1 MININKKALK
11 SLFLAILFSMLASCA
26 ATPKAA
32 HSRAAAAPGPVQTG
46 AAKALP
52 IPEQMPSIPA
62 TDAASPPHPLTNEG
76 QSLSELIEKDLQDLF
91 PATPSPQVE
100 YTTSAPQLPAEAVT
114 AEKPAL
120 AETHATPPTPE
131 DHDLWQRIRE
141 GYGIPP
147 QSHKLIDQ
155 ERNWYVKHPS
165 YLDRT
170 TRRAHPYLHLIV
182 EALEARDMPL
192 EIALLPIV
200 ESAFQPFAYSHGR
213 AAGIWQFIP
222 GTARHYGLKQNWWY
236 DGRRDIEASTRA
248 ALDYLQYL
256 HKTFKGDW
264 LLALAA
270 YNSGSGTVK
279 SAISYNRK
287 RNRGTDFWSLRLPKE
302 TRSYV
307 PKLLALADIVATP
320 ERYQVKL
327 ETIPDRPYLAR
338 VDIGSQIDLALAA
351 ELADLSIDDIY
362 RYNPGF
368 NRWATDPD
376 GPHHLLLPMEIADSF
391 RQALSQVA
399 PERRITWVRHRIREG
414 ETLGHIAKRYDTT
427 VGVLRKVNGIDGHM
441 IRAGKNLLIPV
452 AARDLDAYKL
462 SLAQRIKATQNS
474 NRKGTRI
481 VHHVK
486 RGDTLWDL
494 SRKYHVSIRQ
504 LAKWNAM
511 APGDY
516 LRPGQK
522 LVIWKTSSNS
532 GNVMTAGMAP
542 NLAGTIRRIRYVVRK
557 GDSLSRISQK
567 FNVSVSDLRAW
578 NGLPKGKYLQPGQK
592 LTLYVNIAAQTGSS

>member
-1 MININKKALK
+1 MNKINNKALN
-11 SLFLAILFSMLASCA
+11 SLLLAALFSAFSGAAASLRAASLEAEDPARTHVLANASPA
-26 ATPKAA
+26 LSARSLPSPAREATP
-32 HSRAAAAPGPVQTG
+32 PGHANPPPKDSQPL
-46 AAKALP
+46 AEL
-52 IPEQMPSIPA
+52 IEQDAQDLIPA
-62 TDAASPPHPLTNEG
+62 TPAQRDKDTADTPIAIATAPARPPARTHVTPAAPPHG
-76 QSLSELIEKDLQDLF
+76 
-91 PATPSPQVE
+91 
-100 YTTSAPQLPAEAVT
+100 
-114 AEKPAL
+114 
-120 AETHATPPTPE
+120 
-131 DHDLWQRIRE
+131 DLWQRIRE
-141 GYGIPP
+141 GYALPH
-147 QSHKLIDQ
+147 QSHRTIDQ
-155 ERNWYVKHPS
+155 ERNWYVRHPS

-170 TRRAHPYLHLIV
+170 TRRARPYLHLIV
-182 EALEARDMPL
+182 EALEARGMPL

-222 GTARHYGLKQNWWY
+222 GTGRHYGLKQNWWY

-256 HKTFKGDW
+256 HKTFEGDW

-279 SAISYNRK
+279 SAIRYNRGH
-287 RNRGTDFWSLRLPKE
+287 NRGTDFWSLRLPRE

-307 PKLLALADIVATP
+307 PKLLALADIVAEP
-320 ERYQVKL
+320 ERYQVRL
-327 ETIPDRPYLAR
+327 HPVPDAPYLAR

-376 GPHHLLLPMEIADSF
+376 GPHHLLLPVEIADSF
-391 RQALSQVA
+391 RDKLGRVP
-399 PERRITWVRHRIREG
+399 PEQRITWVRHRIREG
-414 ETLGHIAKRYDTT
+414 ETLGHIANRYDTT
-427 VGVLRKVNGIDGHM
+427 VGVLRKVNGIDGHL

-474 NRKGTRI
+474 SRRGTRI
-481 VHHVK
+481 VHHVR

-494 SRKYHVSIRQ
+494 SRKYKVSTRQ

-522 LVIWKTSSNS
+522 LVIWQTTR
-532 GNVMTAGMAP
+532 GTNVMTAGMAP
-542 NLAGTIRRIRYVVRK
+542 TLAGTVRRIRYVVRK

-592 LTLYVNIAAQTGSS
+592 LTLYVNVAAQTGSS